1 MSGSLRPRE
10 PKGRLCRLQHE
21 NRVRHWANPAG
32 DWTQRARFA
41 DRVADAR
48 LVNIAN
54 DLIPLDVN
62 AHIYDHTAGRNMLTA
77 NERADTRGNHKDL
90 SGSCH
95 GTHIGRL

>member
-1 MSGSLRPRE
+1 MSGSLRPCE
-10 PKGRLCRLQHE
+10 PTGRLRCLQHE
-21 NRVRHWANPAG
+21 NRVCHWANPAG

-41 DRVADAR
+41 DHVTDAR

-62 AHIYDHTAGRNMLTA
+62 THIYDHTAGRDVLTA

-90 SGSCH
+90 GGSCH
-95 GTHIGRL
+95 SAHVGRF